1 VDAQLELVLSERKA
15 IMRFLFVFLTAVTL
29 AAPVAAQSITQAEL
43 VRRTE
48 EMYDAVSLGDSK
60 PWDRYIADDVLY
72 FDEKGR
78 TMDKKALVDDVA
90 PFPTG
95 YNGSIKTANVKSLIF
110 PTVAILTFDSIE
122 TETIFGQEL
131 HARYHETD
139 TWLLRNGKWQIAAGQ
154 VLRYYEDPAAGSV
167 DVARLDDYVG
177 TYQLAVGQTI
187 AISRDGDKLL
197 ALRSGGKPVRL
208 LPESPDLFF
217 RTGVEGR
224 RLFRRNASGHVDTL
238 IDRRNNEDIVWKKI
252 K

>member
-1 VDAQLELVLSERKA
+1 
-15 IMRFLFVFLTAVTL
+15 MRFPLVFLASVVLAV
-29 AAPVAAQSITQAEL
+29 PVTAQSITQAEL

-48 EMYDAVSLGDSK
+48 EMYDAVSVGDSK
-60 PWDRYIADDVLY
+60 PWERYFADDVLY

-78 TMDKKALVDDVA
+78 TMDKKALVEDVS

-95 YNGSIKTANVKSLIF
+95 YSGTIKTKNVKSLIL

-167 DVARLDDYVG
+167 DTARLNDYVG
-177 TYQLAVGQTI
+177 TYQLAPGQTI
-187 AISRDGDKLL
+187 VVSRDGDKLF
-197 ALRSGGKPVRL
+197 ALRSGGKLVRL

-224 RLFRRNASGHVDTL
+224 RLFRRDGSGKVSAL
-238 IDRRNNEDIVWKKI
+238 IDRRNNEDVLWTKI